1 MWRED
6 DPCAILGISPSA
18 DAKAINDAYRK
29 LALRY
34 HPDVFV
40 ANTTTNNG
48 RRSRDENRTF
58 ERLTD
63 ARERAL
69 RRVGSGGASHV
80 GDGYAHAGGYTEW
93 RDATRYG
100 DFRRGRREGE
110 TPLHQKY
117 DHHAYERRRHP
128 VHGSRQYGGGVLL
141 LWSLSLVTFGSFLY
155 EISRAE
161 HKVGPE
167 TEKRRE
173 KRRKEEF
180 MRREKA
186 REIGRMERAS
196 VSGGS
201 SSSKRKKK
209 KVVPE
214 MMSMTGNSRHVA
226 TLDEGGVLFVEDEEE
241 DEERFDRKGYY
252 ERTTKNGQTDV
263 KFKRVKP
270 IVSKHAERTKANAL
284 AQKNLS
290 EEEIEK
296 AMEQMRTMERE
307 IECCA
312 KCGWPLPYQSTM
324 SCPACGARTV
334 QKRDVVRVVVNKKLH
349 TNGEEKS
356 STVETSAASN
366 KTGKDLEAA
375 SESPAS

>member
-1 MWRED
+1 M
-6 DPCAILGISPSA
+6 
-18 DAKAINDAYRK
+18 
-29 LALRY
+29 
-34 HPDVFV
+34 
-40 ANTTTNNG
+40 
-48 RRSRDENRTF
+48 
-58 ERLTD
+58 
-63 ARERAL
+63 
-69 RRVGSGGASHV
+69 
-80 GDGYAHAGGYTEW
+80 
-93 RDATRYG
+93 
-100 DFRRGRREGE
+100 
-110 TPLHQKY
+110 
-117 DHHAYERRRHP
+117 
-128 VHGSRQYGGGVLL
+128 HGSRQYGGGVLL

-161 HKVGPE
+161 HKLGPE

-180 MRREKA
+180 VRREKA
-186 REIGRMERAS
+186 REIGRMERGS
-196 VSGGS
+196 VRGGS
-201 SSSKRKKK
+201 SSSKKKKK

-214 MMSMTGNSRHVA
+214 MMSMMGNSRRVA
-226 TLDEGGVLFVEDEEE
+226 TVDEGGVLFVEDEKE
-241 DEERFDRKGYY
+241 DEERFDRNGYY
-252 ERTTKNGQTDV
+252 EQTTKNGQTGV

-270 IVSKHAERTKANAL
+270 FVSKHAERTKANAL

-356 STVETSAASN
+356 STVETMAAAAAANN
-366 KTGKDLEAA
+366 KTGKNLEAA

>member
-1 MWRED
+1 MWREEEEE
-6 DPCAILGISPSA
+6 DPCVILGVPRSA

-34 HPDVFV
+34 HPDVCV
-40 ANTTTNNG
+40 ANTTTNNNTG
-48 RRSRDENRTF
+48 RRSREDENRTF

-69 RRVGSGGASHV
+69 RRVGSGG
-80 GDGYAHAGGYTEW
+80 YTQR

-100 DFRRGRREGE
+100 DFRRGGRREGE

-180 MRREKA
+180 VRREKA
-186 REIGRMERAS
+186 REIGRMERGS
-196 VSGGS
+196 VRGGS
-201 SSSKRKKK
+201 SSSKKKKK

-214 MMSMTGNSRHVA
+214 MMSMMGNSRRVA
-226 TLDEGGVLFVEDEEE
+226 TVDEGGVLFVEDEKE
-241 DEERFDRKGYY
+241 DEERFDRNGYY
-252 ERTTKNGQTDV
+252 EQTTKNGQTGV

-270 IVSKHAERTKANAL
+270 FVSKHAERTKANAL

-356 STVETSAASN
+356 STVETMAAAAAANN
-366 KTGKDLEAA
+366 KTGKNLEAA

>member
-1 MWRED
+1 MWREEEED
-6 DPCAILGISPSA
+6 DPCVILGVPRSA

-34 HPDVFV
+34 HPDVCV
-40 ANTTTNNG
+40 ANTTTNNNSG
-48 RRSRDENRTF
+48 RRSRDENRTTF

-69 RRVGSGGASHV
+69 RRVGSGG
-80 GDGYAHAGGYTEW
+80 YTQ
-93 RDATRYG
+93 RQDATRGG
-100 DFRRGRREGE
+100 DFRGGRRREGE

-180 MRREKA
+180 VRREKA
-186 REIGRMERAS
+186 REIGRMERGS
-196 VSGGS
+196 VRGGS
-201 SSSKRKKK
+201 SSSKKKKK

-214 MMSMTGNSRHVA
+214 MMSMMGNSRRVA
-226 TLDEGGVLFVEDEEE
+226 TVDEGGVLFVEDEKE
-241 DEERFDRKGYY
+241 DEERFDRNGYY
-252 ERTTKNGQTDV
+252 EQTTKNGQTGV

-270 IVSKHAERTKANAL
+270 FVSKHAERTKANAL

-356 STVETSAASN
+356 STVETMAAAAAAANN
-366 KTGKDLEAA
+366 KTGKNLEAA

>member
-1 MWRED
+1 MWREEE
-6 DPCAILGISPSA
+6 DPCVILGVPRSA

-34 HPDVFV
+34 HPDVCV
-40 ANTTTNNG
+40 ANTTTTNNNTTG
-48 RRSRDENRTF
+48 RRSRDENRTTF

-69 RRVGSGGASHV
+69 RRVGSGGHT
-80 GDGYAHAGGYTEW
+80 HR

-100 DFRRGRREGE
+100 DFRGGGRREGE

-180 MRREKA
+180 LRREKA
-186 REIGRMERAS
+186 REIGRMERGS
-196 VSGGS
+196 VRGGS
-201 SSSKRKKK
+201 SSSKKKKK

-214 MMSMTGNSRHVA
+214 MMSMMGNSRRVA
-226 TLDEGGVLFVEDEEE
+226 TVDEGGVLFVEDEKE
-241 DEERFDRKGYY
+241 DEERFDRNGYY
-252 ERTTKNGQTDV
+252 EQTTKNGQTGV

-270 IVSKHAERTKANAL
+270 FVSKHAERTKANAL

-356 STVETSAASN
+356 STVETMAATAAAASN
-366 KTGKDLEAA
+366 KTGKNLEAA